1 MGWDVKIFPNIDN
14 IANTKKPYLNIWT
27 FLTISQYSPLLII
40 SQFSQTNDNIHIMY
54 IPVCALVWLD
64 LQYVPFQFR
73 GSTLFAGYTSSS
85 QSQIRMKRTCLSF
98 PDTHVE
104 VKLYIWQE
112 KKIYTWYG
120 YDMGEIVLS
129 TIHPHCLDMLE
140 MCPSIPLCELI
151 G

>member
-1 MGWDVKIFPNIDN
+1 MVVWLIPRKASNKSILFLMCIYGKGLQNMVYMGWDVKIFPNIDN

-73 GSTLFAGYTSSS
+73 GSTLFAGYTPSS

-104 VKLYIWQE
+104 VRPC
-112 KKIYTWYG
+112 
-120 YDMGEIVLS
+120 M
-129 TIHPHCLDMLE
+129 
-140 MCPSIPLCELI
+140 
-151 G
+151 